1 MTLQSTITLD
11 FPQLEALIRRI
22 MTTYRQPEYEKVIKE
37 IKEAE
42 DKKKR
47 RRGERRRELKVSKM
61 MTNHPDMLT
70 DKELHKV
77 TTVFRSLENNE
88 DEGTILPQ
96 GDYFI
101 YFW

>member
-1 MTLQSTITLD
+1 
-11 FPQLEALIRRI
+11 

-96 GDYFI
+96 GDDFI
-101 YFW
+101 YFACIS